1 MITQNKL
8 KEFIDANPKLVQCK
22 ESIRHPGLFVIKY
35 KRNVFYD
42 NLWDDVL
49 IECRGLVVDKD
60 FNIVIQPFTKIFNH
74 YENDTNI
81 DRDEMVTAIHK
92 VNGFMACATY
102 VEGYGVVV
110 STTGSLDSDFVTIAE
125 KYITPE
131 NKGVIAQYAPFMTF
145 MFEICD
151 NTDPHIIPEK
161 EGAYLLGAR
170 KIGSTVDYTSD
181 MAWEGWLDDCAKSMF
196 DVKRPSWKVCRFS
209 NVVEEAKTCTH
220 EGFVVYSKDTAL
232 KIKSP
237 YYKIKKFM
245 ARKNPDK
252 LLKLLDKPHV
262 IKQTVEEEFYPLIDF
277 LSANKDTYSALTE
290 QERLRYIEKYL
301 KDTV

>member
-1 MITQNKL
+1 MKL
-8 KEFIDANPKLVQCK
+8 SADFIQFIQENPKLITMK
-22 ESIRHPGLFVIKY
+22 ESTRYPGLYVLKY
-35 KRNVFYD
+35 TRKCFYD
-42 NLWDDVL
+42 GIWNEYLTKA
-49 IECRGLVVDKD
+49 RGMIIDAEY
-60 FNIVIQPFTKIFNH
+60 NIVVYGFDKIFNH
-74 YENDTNI
+74 FENNTNI
-81 DRDEMVTAIHK
+81 DRDVTVTAIK
-92 VNGFMACATY
+92 KINGFMACATY
-102 VEGYGVVV
+102 VEGYGVIV
-110 STTGSLDSDFVTIAE
+110 STTGSLDSDFVTLAE

-131 NKGVIAQYAPFMTF
+131 NKGVIERYAPFMTF

-181 MAWEGWLDDCAKSMF
+181 MAWEGWLDEAATSMS

-209 NVVEEAKTCTH
+209 DIVVEANACNH
-220 EGFVVYSKDTAL
+220 EGFLVYSKDTAL

-245 ARKNPDK
+245 ARKNPEK

-262 IKQTVEEEFYPLIDF
+262 IKQTVEEEFFPLIDF
-277 LSANKDTYSALTE
+277 LSANKDVYSALTE
-290 QERLRYIEKYL
+290 QERLRYIEEFL
-301 KDTV
+301 QETT

>member
-1 MITQNKL
+1 MITKELL
-8 KEFIDANPKLVQCK
+8 KEFVEANPKLVQRK
-22 ESIRHPGLFVIKY
+22 ESTRFPGLFVIKY

-42 NLWDDVL
+42 NLWTDIL
-49 IECRGLVVDKD
+49 IECRGLVVDSD
-60 FNIVIQPFTKIFNH
+60 YNIVIQPFTKVFNH
-74 YENDTNI
+74 FENNTNI
-81 DRDEMVTAIHK
+81 DRDVTVTAIK
-92 VNGFMACATY
+92 KINGFMACATY
-102 VEGYGVVV
+102 VEGYGVIV
-110 STTGSLDSDFVTIAE
+110 STTGSLDSDFVTLAE

-131 NKGVIAQYAPFMTF
+131 NKGVIERYAPFMTL

-181 MAWEGWLDDCAKSMF
+181 MAWEGWLDEAATSMS

-209 NVVEEAKTCTH
+209 DIVIEANACNH
-220 EGFVVYSKDTAL
+220 EGFLVYSKDTAL

-245 ARKNPDK
+245 ARKNPEK

-262 IKQTVEEEFYPLIDF
+262 IKQTVEEEFFPLIDF
-277 LSANKDTYSALTE
+277 LSTNKDVYSALTE
-290 QERLRYIEKYL
+290 QERLRYIEEFL
-301 KDTV
+301 KETT